1 MRLLVGLGNPGARCA
16 RTRHNL
22 GFLAVDAIQRRHG
35 FRPWRAKF
43 QAELAESAASGEE
56 RIYLLKPQTF
66 MNLSGEAVGAASR
79 LYKIAPEQIAVFHD
93 DIDLDPGKLRV
104 KLGGGS
110 AGHNGLRSIDDAIGN
125 GYWRVRVGIGHP
137 GSREL
142 VEPYVLQNFEAD
154 ELEWV
159 KPLIEAMTEA
169 FPLLVADDTNGFA
182 AKVAA
187 ILHPNPKNPPPVEG

>member
-1 MRLLVGLGNPGARCA
+1 MRLLVGLGNPGARYEH
-16 RTRHNL
+16 TRHNL
-22 GFLAVDAIQRRHG
+22 GFMAVDAIQRHHG

-43 QAELAESAASGEE
+43 QGELAESATAGE
-56 RIYLLKPQTF
+56 RTYLLKPQTF
-66 MNLSGEAVGAASR
+66 MNLSGDAVGAASR
-79 LYKIAPEQIAVFHD
+79 LYKLEPEQIAVFHD

-104 KLGGGS
+104 KLGGGN

-125 GYWRVRVGIGHP
+125 NYWRVRVGIGHP
-137 GSREL
+137 GAREL

-169 FPLLVADDTNGFA
+169 FPLLVSDDANGFA
-182 AKVAA
+182 TKVAA
-187 ILHPNPKNPPPVEG
+187 ILHPNPKNPPPVQD